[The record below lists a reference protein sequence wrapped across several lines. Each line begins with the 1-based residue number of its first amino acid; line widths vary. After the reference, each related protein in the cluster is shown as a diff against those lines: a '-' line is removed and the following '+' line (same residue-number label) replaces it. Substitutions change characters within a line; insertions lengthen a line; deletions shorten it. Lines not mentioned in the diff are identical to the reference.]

1 MEELRMYVGQRVED
15 AYRLMKDYYKR
26 TGKHCFVKFN
36 QAVLYSYDSKNTCY
50 LKTTGKNKRQFDR
63 YCKEELRK
71 LRKKE
76 RLFKSRVPKL
86 IKEYREKARGVLD
99 EQYLDVWDSCVPIRV
114 KDIYKGW
121 DLKCML
127 ELVKVLN
134 REIPEKERF
143 KECKELLENQG
154 HSGMSYRLVLYSMS
168 ALHKDGLKFIDYVK
182 SCDAAI

>member
-1 MEELRMYVGQRVED
+1 MKELEMYAGESVED
-15 AYRLMKDYYKR
+15 AYRLMKYYYKR

-63 YCKEELRK
+63 YCKEELRR

-76 RLFKSRVPKL
+76 RLFKFRVPKL

-114 KDIYKGW
+114 MDIYKGW

-127 ELVKVLN
+127 EIVKVLN
-134 REIPEKERF
+134 KDASESERF
-143 KECKELLENQG
+143 KAGKELLESQN
-154 HSGMSYRLVLYSMS
+154 HSGMSYRLVLHSMS
-168 ALHKDGLKFIDYVK
+168 ALHKDGLKFIDYVQN
-182 SCDAAI
+182 CNEVI